1 MEVEQ
6 SAPIAAS
13 SDNKTL
19 AVNEEFPEELNYMS
33 AEDLNTRSRL
43 LENDLRIMK
52 SEIIRLQHEQASM
65 MEQLQDN
72 LEKIKLNKQLPY
84 LVANIVELLEVE
96 EDDEEEDDEEVVE
109 NKFKNENSD
118 NMDIDNDENGVKTD
132 DGDGDGSSKRK
143 KGKNMM
149 KCAVVKTTTRT
160 TSFLPLIGL
169 VDGDKLKPGDLVGV
183 NKDSFLVLD
192 TLPSEYDSRV
202 KAMEVDE
209 RPTEDY
215 GDVGGLDKQIEEL
228 VEAVVLPMT
237 QADRFKKLGIKPPKG
252 VIMYGPPG
260 TGKTLLARA
269 CAAQTKST
277 FLKLAGP
284 QLVQMYIGDGAKL
297 VRDAF
302 ALAKEKAPTIIF
314 IDELDAVGTKRFDSD
329 TTGDREVQRTMLELL
344 NQLDGFSSDDRIK
357 VIAATNRIDILDPAL
372 LRSGRIDRKIEFPH
386 PNEEARARIMQIH
399 SRKMNLAST
408 VNFDELARSC
418 EDFNGAQCKAV
429 CVEAGM
435 IALRRNA
442 QQLNHEDF
450 MEGIQEVQA
459 KKKATLQY
467 YA

>member
-1 MEVEQ
+1 MYVFHG
-6 SAPIAAS
+6 SPAPLLILMS
-13 SDNKTL
+13 SEAPP
-19 AVNEEFPEELNYMS
+19 AVAQAINEEFSEELNYLTS
-33 AEDLNTRSRL
+33 EDLNTRSRL
-43 LENDLRIMK
+43 LENDVRIMK
-52 SEIIRLQHEQASM
+52 SEIIRLQHEQSSM

-72 LEKIKLNKQLPY
+72 MEKIKLNKQLPY

-96 EDDEEEDDEEVVE
+96 EEENDSEDDEEAE
-109 NKFKNENSD
+109 GAFSSSKNKNLD
-118 NMDIDNDENGVKTD
+118 NAMDIDATASNFD
-132 DGDGDGSSKRK
+132 DSTLK
-143 KGKNMM
+143 KANKKKMM

-169 VDGDKLKPGDLVGV
+169 VDSETLKPGDLVGV

-284 QLVQMYIGDGAKL
+284 QLVQ
-297 VRDAF
+297 V
-302 ALAKEKAPTIIF
+302 
-314 IDELDAVGTKRFDSD
+314 S
-329 TTGDREVQRTMLELL
+329 
-344 NQLDGFSSDDRIK
+344 
-357 VIAATNRIDILDPAL
+357 
-372 LRSGRIDRKIEFPH
+372 
-386 PNEEARARIMQIH
+386 
-399 SRKMNLAST
+399 
-408 VNFDELARSC
+408 
-418 EDFNGAQCKAV
+418 
-429 CVEAGM
+429 
-435 IALRRNA
+435 
-442 QQLNHEDF
+442 
-450 MEGIQEVQA
+450 
-459 KKKATLQY
+459 
-467 YA
+467 

>member
-1 MEVEQ
+1 M
-6 SAPIAAS
+6 STIANTPPA
-13 SDNKTL
+13 
-19 AVNEEFPEELNYMS
+19 AVTEEFPEELNYLS
-33 AEDLNTRSRL
+33 PDDLNTRSRL
-43 LENDLRIMK
+43 LDNDLRIMK

-72 LEKIKLNKQLPY
+72 MEKIKLNKQLPY

-96 EDDEEEDDEEVVE
+96 EEEDDEEED
-109 NKFKNENSD
+109 SD
-118 NMDIDNDENGVKTD
+118 NIAIEGDKMDIDNPTN
-132 DGDGDGSSKRK
+132 K
-143 KGKNMM
+143 KASLKKMI

-169 VDGDKLKPGDLVGV
+169 VDSETLKPGDLVGV

-284 QLVQMYIGDGAKL
+284 QLVQVSKSEI
-297 VRDAF
+297 
-302 ALAKEKAPTIIF
+302 
-314 IDELDAVGTKRFDSD
+314 
-329 TTGDREVQRTMLELL
+329 
-344 NQLDGFSSDDRIK
+344 
-357 VIAATNRIDILDPAL
+357 
-372 LRSGRIDRKIEFPH
+372 
-386 PNEEARARIMQIH
+386 
-399 SRKMNLAST
+399 
-408 VNFDELARSC
+408 
-418 EDFNGAQCKAV
+418 
-429 CVEAGM
+429 
-435 IALRRNA
+435 
-442 QQLNHEDF
+442 
-450 MEGIQEVQA
+450 
-459 KKKATLQY
+459 
-467 YA
+467 

>member
-1 MEVEQ
+1 MLANKIPSCSLPPVTTH
-6 SAPIAAS
+6 SPMS
-13 SDNKTL
+13 SSGVVL
-19 AVNEEFPEELNYMS
+19 SEEFPEELNYLS
-33 AEDLNTRSRL
+33 IDDLNTRSRL

-65 MEQLQDN
+65 TEQLQDN
-72 LEKIKLNKQLPY
+72 MEKIKLNKQLPY

-96 EDDEEEDDEEVVE
+96 EEDDEAEGDSDNDHIIENDHVIE
-109 NKFKNENSD
+109 NKLHEE
-118 NMDIDNDENGVKTD
+118 MEIDNET
-132 DGDGDGSSKRK
+132 K
-143 KGKNMM
+143 KKKKNNNKKMM

-169 VDGDKLKPGDLVGV
+169 VDSETLKPGDLVGV

-284 QLVQMYIGDGAKL
+284 QLVQVIIGG
-297 VRDAF
+297 V
-302 ALAKEKAPTIIF
+302 
-314 IDELDAVGTKRFDSD
+314 
-329 TTGDREVQRTMLELL
+329 
-344 NQLDGFSSDDRIK
+344 
-357 VIAATNRIDILDPAL
+357 
-372 LRSGRIDRKIEFPH
+372 
-386 PNEEARARIMQIH
+386 
-399 SRKMNLAST
+399 
-408 VNFDELARSC
+408 
-418 EDFNGAQCKAV
+418 
-429 CVEAGM
+429 
-435 IALRRNA
+435 
-442 QQLNHEDF
+442 
-450 MEGIQEVQA
+450 
-459 KKKATLQY
+459 
-467 YA
+467 

>member
-1 MEVEQ
+1 M
-6 SAPIAAS
+6 S
-13 SDNKTL
+13 SEAQATPQPQPQPQ
-19 AVNEEFPEELNYMS
+19 AVPVEEFPEELNYLS
-33 AEDLNTRSRL
+33 SEDLNTRSRL

-52 SEIIRLQHEQASM
+52 SEIIRLQHEQSSM

-72 LEKIKLNKQLPY
+72 MEKIKLNKQLPY

-96 EDDEEEDDEEVVE
+96 EEDDDDEE
-109 NKFKNENSD
+109 SD
-118 NMDIDNDENGVKTD
+118 NETEALKIINEQDNNSMDIDTTTTTTPT
-132 DGDGDGSSKRK
+132 SKVNK
-143 KGKNMM
+143 KKMI

-169 VDGDKLKPGDLVGV
+169 VDAETLKPGDLVGV

-284 QLVQMYIGDGAKL
+284 QLVQ
-297 VRDAF
+297 V
-302 ALAKEKAPTIIF
+302 
-314 IDELDAVGTKRFDSD
+314 
-329 TTGDREVQRTMLELL
+329 
-344 NQLDGFSSDDRIK
+344 
-357 VIAATNRIDILDPAL
+357 
-372 LRSGRIDRKIEFPH
+372 
-386 PNEEARARIMQIH
+386 
-399 SRKMNLAST
+399 
-408 VNFDELARSC
+408 
-418 EDFNGAQCKAV
+418 
-429 CVEAGM
+429 
-435 IALRRNA
+435 
-442 QQLNHEDF
+442 
-450 MEGIQEVQA
+450 
-459 KKKATLQY
+459 KK
-467 YA
+467 

>member
-1 MEVEQ
+1 M
-6 SAPIAAS
+6 
-13 SDNKTL
+13 
-19 AVNEEFPEELNYMS
+19 
-33 AEDLNTRSRL
+33 
-43 LENDLRIMK
+43 
-52 SEIIRLQHEQASM
+52 
-65 MEQLQDN
+65 
-72 LEKIKLNKQLPY
+72 
-84 LVANIVELLEVE
+84 
-96 EDDEEEDDEEVVE
+96 
-109 NKFKNENSD
+109 
-118 NMDIDNDENGVKTD
+118 
-132 DGDGDGSSKRK
+132 
-143 KGKNMM
+143 
-149 KCAVVKTTTRT
+149 
-160 TSFLPLIGL
+160 GL
-169 VDGDKLKPGDLVGV
+169 VDAEKLSPGDLVGV
-183 NKDSFLVLD
+183 NKDSFLILD

-209 RPTEDY
+209 KPTEDY
-215 GDVGGLDKQIEEL
+215 SDVGGLDKQIEEL

-237 QADRFKKLGIKPPKG
+237 QADRFKKLGIRPPKG

-269 CAAQTKST
+269 CAAQTQST

-302 ALAKEKAPTIIF
+302 ALAKEKAPAIIF
-314 IDELDAVGTKRFDSD
+314 IDELDAIGTKRFDSD

-386 PNEEARARIMQIH
+386 PNEEARARILQIH
-399 SRKMNLAST
+399 SRKMNVSGG
-408 VNFDELARSC
+408 VDFDELARSC

-435 IALRRNA
+435 IALRRNGSTIE
-442 QQLNHEDF
+442 HEDF

>member
-1 MEVEQ
+1 MSSAETNLSNISEEVTAPVQ
-6 SAPIAAS
+6 S
-13 SDNKTL
+13 
-19 AVNEEFPEELNYMS
+19 EFPEELNFLS
-33 AEDLNTRSRL
+33 PEDLNNRGRL
-43 LENDLRIMK
+43 LENDVRIMK

-72 LEKIKLNKQLPY
+72 MEKIKLNKQLPY

-96 EDDEEEDDEEVVE
+96 EEDDDEE
-109 NKFKNENSD
+109 SD
-118 NMDIDNDENGVKTD
+118 NEEKSDVSADSNDMVVDSGFTKSN
-132 DGDGDGSSKRK
+132 SKNK
-143 KGKNMM
+143 KKMI

-169 VDGDKLKPGDLVGV
+169 VDSEALKPGDLVGV

-237 QADRFKKLGIKPPKG
+237 HAEKFKKLGIKPPKG

-284 QLVQMYIGDGAKL
+284 QLVQ
-297 VRDAF
+297 VRPF
-302 ALAKEKAPTIIF
+302 W
-314 IDELDAVGTKRFDSD
+314 
-329 TTGDREVQRTMLELL
+329 
-344 NQLDGFSSDDRIK
+344 
-357 VIAATNRIDILDPAL
+357 
-372 LRSGRIDRKIEFPH
+372 
-386 PNEEARARIMQIH
+386 
-399 SRKMNLAST
+399 
-408 VNFDELARSC
+408 
-418 EDFNGAQCKAV
+418 
-429 CVEAGM
+429 
-435 IALRRNA
+435 
-442 QQLNHEDF
+442 
-450 MEGIQEVQA
+450 
-459 KKKATLQY
+459 
-467 YA
+467 

>member
-1 MEVEQ
+1 MSEVAEKVI
-6 SAPIAAS
+6 IAAE
-13 SDNKTL
+13 K
-19 AVNEEFPEELNYMS
+19 NEEFPEELS
-33 AEDLNTRSRL
+33 RLSIDDLNTRSRL
-43 LENDLRIMK
+43 LDNDLRVMK

-72 LEKIKLNKQLPY
+72 MEKIKLNKQLPY

-96 EDDEEEDDEEVVE
+96 EEEADEEEEEE
-109 NKFKNENSD
+109 ELGT
-118 NMDIDNDENGVKTD
+118 IDNNNNNNKN
-132 DGDGDGSSKRK
+132 KNKNK
-143 KGKNMM
+143 KKDLI

-169 VDGDKLKPGDLVGV
+169 VDSETLKPGDLVGV

-237 QADRFKKLGIKPPKG
+237 QPERFKKLGIKPPKG

-284 QLVQMYIGDGAKL
+284 QLVQVNSS
-297 VRDAF
+297 VRN
-302 ALAKEKAPTIIF
+302 PSIF
-314 IDELDAVGTKRFDSD
+314 IHLFVCLFVCLLALDV
-329 TTGDREVQRTMLELL
+329 
-344 NQLDGFSSDDRIK
+344 
-357 VIAATNRIDILDPAL
+357 
-372 LRSGRIDRKIEFPH
+372 H
-386 PNEEARARIMQIH
+386 W
-399 SRKMNLAST
+399 
-408 VNFDELARSC
+408 
-418 EDFNGAQCKAV
+418 
-429 CVEAGM
+429 
-435 IALRRNA
+435 
-442 QQLNHEDF
+442 
-450 MEGIQEVQA
+450 
-459 KKKATLQY
+459 
-467 YA
+467 

>member
-1 MEVEQ
+1 MSSATQAAPTAAEVPATN
-6 SAPIAAS
+6 API
-13 SDNKTL
+13 
-19 AVNEEFPEELNYMS
+19 EEFPEELNYLS
-33 AEDLNTRSRL
+33 SDDLNTRSRL

-72 LEKIKLNKQLPY
+72 MEKIKLNKQLPY

-96 EDDEEEDDEEVVE
+96 EEDEEGEDDEE
-109 NKFKNENSD
+109 NEGTGSNLKGEDNNSMDVDTD
-118 NMDIDNDENGVKTD
+118 NSIANSTKTNRKP
-132 DGDGDGSSKRK
+132 SKK
-143 KGKNMM
+143 MM

-169 VDGDKLKPGDLVGV
+169 VDSETLKPGDLVGV

-284 QLVQMYIGDGAKL
+284 QLVQ
-297 VRDAF
+297 VR
-302 ALAKEKAPTIIF
+302 I
-314 IDELDAVGTKRFDSD
+314 
-329 TTGDREVQRTMLELL
+329 
-344 NQLDGFSSDDRIK
+344 
-357 VIAATNRIDILDPAL
+357 
-372 LRSGRIDRKIEFPH
+372 
-386 PNEEARARIMQIH
+386 
-399 SRKMNLAST
+399 NL
-408 VNFDELARSC
+408 FL
-418 EDFNGAQCKAV
+418 
-429 CVEAGM
+429 
-435 IALRRNA
+435 
-442 QQLNHEDF
+442 
-450 MEGIQEVQA
+450 
-459 KKKATLQY
+459 
-467 YA
+467 